1 MQNLKMIVVLEI
13 TEIDF
18 GKCGNLKELSKCQ
31 KSVIFSKFTKTKKVS
46 PGNGLKKACAKFEGD
61 RGIRSNRKRL
71 WKSETADSDS
81 DASGTE
87 KILAILRKS

>member
-1 MQNLKMIVVLEI
+1 MIVVLEI

-71 WKSETADSDS
+71 WKSETAADADSDS
-81 DASGTE
+81 DSGTE

>member
-1 MQNLKMIVVLEI
+1 MQNLKSFGQLEI
-13 TEIDF
+13 YETKLENF
-18 GKCGNLKELSKCQ
+18 SNLRELSKCQ

-46 PGNGLKKACAKFEGD
+46 PGNGLKKAYAKFEGD

-71 WKSETADSDS
+71 WKSETADSD
-81 DASGTE
+81 ASGTE